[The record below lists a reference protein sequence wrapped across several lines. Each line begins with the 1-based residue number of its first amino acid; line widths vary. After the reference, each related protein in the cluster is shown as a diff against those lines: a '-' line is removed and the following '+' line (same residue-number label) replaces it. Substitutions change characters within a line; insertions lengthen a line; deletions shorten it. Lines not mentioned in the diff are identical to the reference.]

1 MSKLPAGYTK
11 LEYIESSGTQY
22 IDTGVRVMPENYQ
35 QLKMSVTCEKIG
47 QGSGASGWLVDGS
60 NVANAYFYA
69 GVYNGNYYYGCGTT
83 DHNTGISSVVGK
95 QTFTLDIPSAKF
107 TVSNAVD
114 MPIST
119 EAVTAS
125 APLYL
130 FGFSYSPVRCYAE
143 KIYSCQI
150 YTSATLIRDFI
161 PCKNASGAVGL
172 YDTVEEQFYGNAGT
186 GTFTAGPETP
196 TEPDAPKTIRVEELS
211 NDRIKITW
219 DAVIDATGYKLY
231 SNNVLLTDTTLTSY
245 IVSTKMF
252 SSYVFSVLAYNN
264 VGDSNSTTTVY
275 STIPEDPYNY
285 LVYDRTQADA
295 DALKQLIQRGYQSL
309 TPMQLEEWNSIA
321 SKGAWNYTDAN
332 RVGATINYMRTLLA
346 ASGLDVSDIPVASV
360 ASNINTDIRN
370 ENVTQLQESI
380 KQLQQLYE
388 TNPDI
393 VIMTSGPNWKYTQA
407 NQLEENLHILYEEIK
422 SYYIWPNAYDATCGG
437 EYL

>member
-1 MSKLPAGYTK
+1 MSKLPAGYIK
-11 LEYIESSGTQY
+11 LEYIESTGTQW
-22 IDTGVRVMPENYQ
+22 IDTGYIAKGTTMM
-35 QLKMSVTCEKIG
+35 LIDCELPYNSDWAMIAGSYDSGKYFSWWTIG
-47 QGSGASGWLVDGS
+47 SAI
-60 NVANAYFYA
+60 YA
-69 GVYNGNYYYGCGTT
+69 YYGDGNKTGT
-83 DHNTGISSVVGK
+83 GK
-95 QTFTLDIPSAKF
+95 NGRHTLNANENVWSDGANVFTFPQKTFTAATTILLFNVNSGGSYNK
-107 TVSNAVD
+107 
-114 MPIST
+114 
-119 EAVTAS
+119 AS
-125 APLYL
+125 MKLYA
-130 FGFSYSPVRCYAE
+130 C
-143 KIYSCQI
+143 KIYDNGV
-150 YTSATLIRDFI
+150 LVRDFQ
-161 PCKNASGAVGL
+161 PCIDATGNVGL
-172 YDTVEEQFYGNAGT
+172 YDFVERKLCGNAGT

-196 TEPDAPKTIRVEELS
+196 AEPDAPKTIRVEELS
-211 NDRIKITW
+211 NDRIRITW
-219 DAVIDATGYKLY
+219 DAVIDATGYRLY

-245 IVSTKMF
+245 VVNTKMF

-393 VIMTSGPNWKYTQA
+393 VIMTPGPNWKYTQA
-407 NQLEENLHILYEEIK
+407 NQLEENLHILYEETK